1 MAFCQPV
8 ELKGVRFLFHARGD
22 ALSSP
27 VSGLCKPQARDG
39 TSPSPT
45 MGRGERRPQ
54 GARVGWGTF
63 AMRARRY
70 LDRMAPRAGPV
81 NARTAR
87 SCCVDVIWE
96 RVARSG
102 KRSCNRPAARGDR
115 CVLWL
120 LPARAL
126 SRVFCAVL
134 VGPTWGSVGRPGR
147 FRWWVPGRR
156 SGIVRQIVDVSV
168 GPAACSTERFAGRAR
183 RASCRGYSGS
193 VSRGCGGCRY
203 GAMSIPG

>member
-1 MAFCQPV
+1 M
-8 ELKGVRFLFHARGD
+8 
-22 ALSSP
+22 SSP
-27 VSGLCKPQARDG
+27 VLSLCKPQARDG
-39 TSPSPT
+39 TSPSST
-45 MGRGERRPQ
+45 MGRGEPRPP
-54 GARVGWGTF
+54 GARGTF

-134 VGPTWGSVGRPGR
+134 VGPTWGSVGRLGR

-156 SGIVRQIVDVSV
+156 SGIVRHIVDVSV
-168 GPAACSTERFAGRAR
+168 GPAACSTERFAGRARRLSSPFAGPHGGAGVREMRGRTVAR